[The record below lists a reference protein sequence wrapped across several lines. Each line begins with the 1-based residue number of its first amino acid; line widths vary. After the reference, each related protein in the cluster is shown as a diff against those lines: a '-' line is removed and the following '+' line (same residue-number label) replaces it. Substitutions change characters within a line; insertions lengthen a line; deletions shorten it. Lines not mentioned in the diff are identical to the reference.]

1 MEMVMNQAKY
11 QHNRKRLF
19 WILTFVLTSFIL
31 SAAVVFKTVLA
42 IIAATTLSSGICLM
56 LLNKYAPE
64 GQ

>member
-1 MEMVMNQAKY
+1 MNQAKY